1 MPCYHIEIEKTAT
14 VKVLYELK
22 CPKGHNLDMNE
33 ISPDTV
39 YSEGQFLEFIEA
51 DDWGHPNDS
60 KITNFY
66 EDQNEHS
73 DEDLVHGI

>member
-1 MPCYHIEIEKTAT
+1 MPSYEIEIEKTAT
-14 VKVLYELK
+14 VKVLYKMK
-22 CPKGHNLDMNE
+22 CPKGHKLDINS

-39 YSEGQFLEFIEA
+39 YSEGEFIEFIEA

-60 KITNFY
+60 KITSFH
-66 EDQNEHS
+66 EDENDHL